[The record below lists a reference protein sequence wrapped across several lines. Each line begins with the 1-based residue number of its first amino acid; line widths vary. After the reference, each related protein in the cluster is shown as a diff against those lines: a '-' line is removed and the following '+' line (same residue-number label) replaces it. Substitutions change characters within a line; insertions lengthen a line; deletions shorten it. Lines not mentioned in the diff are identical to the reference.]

1 MILQL
6 RLKSKKRLKRGKAI
20 IKMKKILLCLVLIF
34 LLSISATSVFADGM
48 IHIYDKDMWGLFT
61 EEQQFCAINYK
72 DGYQNMILTVDTG
85 EELRGE
91 KAVWI
96 FPVPAKPE
104 KTVINLIK
112 GFPNL
117 FGYDVERRVDSS
129 ISDAFTMMR
138 ATQVYSSPLLLFRN
152 VYMSAS
158 KSLGNAEGI
167 DGVTV
172 YESIEKMGLTTELIS
187 AKDGSSLTNYLTNKG
202 LTLESSSKA
211 ILDEYVGQ
219 EYSFVVSWIS
229 DVEKFKQEQGNQT
242 HSDGG
247 MRRGNSIGV
256 FITFPTDK
264 LYFPLKQT
272 SVYGSNRVPA
282 VIYVMDYVTPNLY
295 DEIKADS
302 QVNYFFQKSYRPQE
316 ELKDFFNNQETI
328 KDLKYTK
335 IKINPPSKYLTQD
348 LWMDISA
355 PAKIQMA
362 DTINRHWFY
371 PALIIFLIASCLAS
385 LISGWVIFRKDSPF
399 LFKFSLMGFWNLL
412 TFVGFSIASYAMGID
427 KRFTEAKQNAQEQT
441 GMKKVISM
449 ALLWG
454 LVIPIIFVIFFMWG
468 EARSLF
474 GYFRLEDLFEIFTP
488 LLIFYAIV
496 CLFIAPFVWGYYNNR
511 KVMKFSILFT
521 ILFLVFTILLQLL
534 ISAII

>member
-1 MILQL
+1 
-6 RLKSKKRLKRGKAI
+6 
-20 IKMKKILLCLVLIF
+20 MKKILLCFVFLF
-34 LLSISATSVFADGM
+34 LLSISATSVLADGM

-104 KTVINLIK
+104 KTVINIIK

-117 FGYDVERRVDSS
+117 FGYDVEERVDSS

-138 ATQVYSSPLLLFRN
+138 ATQVYPLPLLFVRTMYSGATMGLDN
-152 VYMSAS
+152 S
-158 KSLGNAEGI
+158 KGME
-167 DGVTV
+167 GVTV

-187 AKDGSSLTNYLTNKG
+187 ATDGSSLTNYLTNKG

-242 HSDGG
+242 RSYRG

-264 LYFPLKQT
+264 LYFPLKPT

-385 LISGWVIFRKDSPF
+385 LISGWIIFRKDSPS

-427 KRFTEAKQNAQEQT
+427 KRFTDAKQNAQEQT
-441 GMKKVISM
+441 GMKKVISRT
-449 ALLWG
+449 LLWG
-454 LVIPIIFVIFFMWG
+454 LVIPIIFVIFFMWS

-474 GYFRLEDLFEIFTP
+474 RYFRLEDLLQLAIP
-488 LLIFYAIV
+488 LLIFYGIV
-496 CLFIAPFVWGYYNNR
+496 CLFISPFVWGYYNNR